1 MTVYTTAAGQA
12 ALERAEK
19 LLEGIPKGIST
30 AVNEALGRTASR
42 LRTSSSKAIRERYD
56 ISAANIRAEENVR
69 ITRSYRGSG
78 VQAAVTF
85 SGKRIPLHRF
95 GGASPGSPRPD
106 TGKLVRAKIYG
117 QWLQV
122 HPGAAASGHQLKSTS
137 PYHFQKYFVAQMK
150 SGHTGIF
157 KRTGGVTEADSD
169 EIKEIMGS
177 SVPQML
183 GSDPV
188 AKKLDE
194 QAVETFEKR
203 LEHNISAILNGNM
216 GVRT

>member
-1 MTVYTTAAGQA
+1 MTVYATAAGQA

-19 LLEGIPKGIST
+19 LLEGIPRGVST
-30 AVNEALGRTASR
+30 AVNEALDRTASR

-56 ISAANIRAEENVR
+56 ISAANIRGEENVR

-117 QWLQV
+117 QWRQV
-122 HPGAAASGHQLKSTS
+122 HPGVAAAGHQLKNTS
-137 PYHFQKYFVAQMK
+137 PYHFQKYFVARMK

-157 KRTGGVTEADSD
+157 KRTGGMTKTDSD
-169 EIKEIMGS
+169 EIQEIMGS

-183 GSDPV
+183 GSDSV
-188 AKKLDE
+188 ARTLSE

-203 LEHNISAILNGNM
+203 LEHNISAILNGNI

>member
-85 SGKRIPLHRF
+85 SGKRIPQIGR
-95 GGASPGSPRPD
+95 ASCRERVS
-106 TGKLVRAKIYG
+106 
-117 QWLQV
+117 
-122 HPGAAASGHQLKSTS
+122 
-137 PYHFQKYFVAQMK
+137 
-150 SGHTGIF
+150 
-157 KRTGGVTEADSD
+157 
-169 EIKEIMGS
+169 
-177 SVPQML
+177 
-183 GSDPV
+183 
-188 AKKLDE
+188 
-194 QAVETFEKR
+194 
-203 LEHNISAILNGNM
+203 
-216 GVRT
+216 